1 MKVSGQ
7 AKTKNKANIIQ
18 LQSLPT
24 VLHQTDNRPL
34 PSPLNKLN
42 ATCKNQKIKGTR
54 AFQ

>member
-24 VLHQTDNRPL
+24 VLHQTVNRDRPL

-42 ATCKNQKIKGTR
+42 ATCKNQK
-54 AFQ
+54 